1 MLRLKC
7 PIACEV
13 HCIKFKNDIFQYI
26 CANIS
31 SMKFLYQFGSI
42 IIRMLLFKT
51 NTMQKQSHI
60 LHQRNVCV
68 KYASVFSMD
77 GFRGE

>member
-1 MLRLKC
+1 
-7 PIACEV
+7 
-13 HCIKFKNDIFQYI
+13 
-26 CANIS
+26 
-31 SMKFLYQFGSI
+31 MKFLYQFGSI
-42 IIRMLLFKT
+42 VIRMLLFKT